1 MATMLITTVNNIFF
15 IRGKFIIILENN
27 NKVSRNYFYTCSM
40 TTAKYLLKQNNGQ
53 LELIQVHKNVVI
65 ANGDDLALVRCEPSI
80 EDCEEFQSLHEDDL
94 FELVINETPINVE
107 KHNDQLIRIGGKV
120 VISW

>member
-65 ANGDDLALVRCEPSI
+65 ASGDDLALVRCEPSI

-94 FELVINETPINVE
+94 FELVTNETPINVE

>member
-1 MATMLITTVNNIFF
+1 
-15 IRGKFIIILENN
+15 
-27 NKVSRNYFYTCSM
+27 M
-40 TTAKYLLKQNNGQ
+40 TTAQYLLKQNNGL
-53 LELIQVHKNVVI
+53 LELIQVHKNIVI
-65 ANGDDLALVRCEPSI
+65 ASGDDLALVRCEPSI

>member
-1 MATMLITTVNNIFF
+1 
-15 IRGKFIIILENN
+15 
-27 NKVSRNYFYTCSM
+27 M

>member
-65 ANGDDLALVRCEPSI
+65 ASGDDLALVRCEPSI